1 MHRRPVLRRA
11 AQRTLWHA
19 ASRKAL
25 DIEGLGEKLVDQL
38 VDSGRVKSL
47 ADLYSLRPLELV
59 GLDRMGQKSADN
71 LVEAIDKAR
80 APALGRLLFALGIR
94 HVGETTARDVARHF
108 GSIEAIMDADEDAL
122 SSVPDVGPVVAGSIR
137 RFFAEQ
143 HNRDVIEQLKAQGV
157 HPVAEAVPEDTT
169 LAGKTFVL
177 TGTLPNWTREEASM
191 RIQAAGARSAARF
204 PRRPPIWWRAKRPA
218 ASWPRRRNWASPCW
232 TRMR

>member
-1 MHRRPVLRRA
+1 M
-11 AQRTLWHA
+11 
-19 ASRKAL
+19 
-25 DIEGLGEKLVDQL
+25 DQL

-177 TGTLPNWTREEASM
+177 TGTLD
-191 RIQAAGARSAARF
+191 ARGSLDAH
-204 PRRPPIWWRAKRPA
+204 PGGGGKVSGSVSRRPPIWWRAKRPA

>member
-1 MHRRPVLRRA
+1 M
-11 AQRTLWHA
+11 
-19 ASRKAL
+19 
-25 DIEGLGEKLVDQL
+25 DQL

-191 RIQAAGARSAARF
+191 RIQAAGQGQRLGFKKTAYLVAGEEAGSKL
-204 PRRPPIWWRAKRPA
+204 AKA
-218 ASWPRRRNWASPCW
+218 QELGVTVLDEDALKALLGLDG
-232 TRMR
+232 